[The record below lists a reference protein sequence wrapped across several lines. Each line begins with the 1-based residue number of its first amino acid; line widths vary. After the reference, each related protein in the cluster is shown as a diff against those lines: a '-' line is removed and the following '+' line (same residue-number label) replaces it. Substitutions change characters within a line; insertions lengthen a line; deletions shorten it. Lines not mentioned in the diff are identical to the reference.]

1 MGLGT
6 LRGLLKSHRRAAET
20 AQSVKGV
27 SHQHEDLSWRL
38 RPTFPKPN
46 KTGTVVHTFHP
57 TAGDGKNGSW
67 ASLASKRPCLKKQG
81 QQGRV
86 LASKPDDQS
95 SLSSILRTH
104 TVGENGLQSC
114 PLTYTRMCA
123 RVRMHTQL
131 IKNKNKVDCT

>member
-27 SHQHEDLSWRL
+27 SHEHENLSSSL
-38 RPTFPKPN
+38 RPTFSKPN
-46 KTGTVVHTFHP
+46 KTGTEVHTFHP

-81 QQGRV
+81 QQERV

-95 SLSSILRTH
+95 SLSSILGTH

-114 PLTYTRMCA
+114 PLAYTRMCA
-123 RVRMHTQL
+123 CVRTRAHTTYKK
-131 IKNKNKVDCT
+131 IK